1 MSSNEKFEVLETSIP
16 KTPQTWTGEDVQK
29 WLKILQMERYTDQ
42 FRKFKF
48 PDNPKEEMAIDGLLI
63 LDLTEED
70 LSEELNISTKL
81 HRRKILKGIF
91 CTLPKKT
98 IPQASIT

>member
-48 PDNPKEEMAIDGLLI
+48 PDNPNRGNGD
-63 LDLTEED
+63 
-70 LSEELNISTKL
+70 
-81 HRRKILKGIF
+81 RR
-91 CTLPKKT
+91 
-98 IPQASIT
+98 ITNPGPNGGGPI

>member
-48 PDNPKEEMAIDGLLI
+48 LNPKRGNGD
-63 LDLTEED
+63 
-70 LSEELNISTKL
+70 
-81 HRRKILKGIF
+81 RW
-91 CTLPKKT
+91 
-98 IPQASIT
+98 ITDPGPNGRGPTGGT